1 MARKRNRKD
10 ISILE
15 NLTKPTEEGLFSKPG
30 IPREQITS
38 ELFLNLFAT
47 DIRLALGFYHPEDI
61 AFIEENFTNLPKEIL
76 LKPAVISS
84 NLSEKQQRGLFID
97 LRDSLREGE
106 ELELSKSFVR
116 LFLKYYSN
124 SENRK
129 WLYDNY
135 YPENASMV
143 KFSVTSASEQINDVL
158 SKFIEKYED
167 DIFELISF
175 EKYKFDIFDQKI
187 TEEINKYLSNNPLPV
202 NYLEKA
208 TLRGVQGI
216 GGYIWSS
223 DTTSPSIRKEIIA
236 AVDPSLLEFQVDNYS
251 KPFKFLGRGKTK
263 VAGTNN
269 VRLKEGSGFSNFKI
283 SNIKANPDD
292 WFGYG
297 SGPEVSVRR
306 AYNEFVV
313 EFFSTTT
320 EIQNSNEQIEYNDE
334 AVQNLFEEKIRLYL
348 TTEIEFSIGSFAG
361 GPGGTYKLELK
372 DYIAKK
378 LLDTFRYAA
387 WLKFVEGLKG
397 LSDDEALA
405 NAADIRAEAFQSG
418 ESAAEDSPFST
429 PTEGEGADTDE
440 DRQARKKFL
449 KQCMLMTRL
458 DDLADENLTR
468 IASLKNTFNEREF
481 THYKNG
487 RFAPYRNRFYMVE
500 DSLYTAGDQ
509 TSTVNKLVIPN
520 GNSIREFL
528 DMKPST
534 HAYLVPKLRFYK
546 VYTDK
551 TGNLKEFQFH
561 FRNFTDPNRVN
572 RLSEPNRFDRGGDY
586 GIKEFNFSFD
596 GTNPA
601 TAKNDIKANLSLYFQ
616 TFGDFIDKK
625 FTDEDGDKH
634 AFVDLLLLP
643 SGKKK
648 DGSGAP
654 AIAQYDAKYYRI
666 RADVGWEIES
676 TRVKDLEQS
685 LGAAGIANLRNSLR
699 LMNKSFYLNMVDHT
713 MDFRDDGSIQIDV
726 EYRAYIES
734 ALKGTTMDALASP
747 ESRRALK
754 KVRRDYEILLSKQRC
769 SAKEL
774 NEIRLQLEQIE
785 DLFKKH
791 AYQSIMKRLV
801 VNGAVKFKKI
811 RADAQAMSF
820 LRKGYFTT
828 KVSFASDVEE
838 PTNELQNTSEITKQ
852 FNTNENGFVDLKSSD
867 DFLYLNYFYLG
878 DLLYAIMDTLYDED
892 DNYHEGLEKFKF
904 VLGSFQYEDLL
915 DANAQ
920 AKVINLA
927 NIPIS
932 CELFFEWFTENIIK
946 PERNSYPI
954 MFFIRDLAK
963 YLITEIL
970 SESCFKRSFDK
981 TLQFKTMS
989 FMGLSSDNKDP
1000 LGKLFNYSSN
1010 DLDVLKDA
1018 ITLDVGKHYRDNN
1031 LPLPNDLGSST
1042 SISDYYNYIAVY
1054 IDTPRQRTN
1063 KDASTTK
1070 ALDEQDGI
1078 MHYKIG
1084 RDRGILKKIKFAKS
1098 DMQYIREARFFRHG
1112 HDGLMQLSAVYKVNM
1127 DMIGNTL
1134 YYPGMEVFID
1144 PLGLV
1149 GANSDADPRQKRS
1162 IANRLGFGGYHLVT
1176 SVRSSIGP
1184 GKFTTTVEAMFSYS
1198 GDGDPSSRVIGSKIE
1213 IKDNDGRNLIDE
1225 AQDNRPQSYKD
1236 YCATIKDKVI
1246 TKALNIAAHGGEYA
1260 PIDYNTLENT
1270 TAVGRATSA
1279 LISQGANQ
1287 DDLRILSNSD
1297 YEIDIEDLTYDPD
1310 DDTYFEVLN
1319 SGDITEFKIVNGKV
1333 EIVED

>member
-1 MARKRNRKD
+1 MSQTTLLKDAADRSFNGSKSSVTPEKFIYEIISTSQLFSVYTSYSQEDIQYIADNFDDLGSPIWSVKTGGDNFGLFWFVKRKLEKD
-10 ISILE
+10 IEISTLE
-15 NLTKPTEEGLFSKPG
+15 
-30 IPREQITS
+30 I
-38 ELFLNLFAT
+38 ELFIKLM
-47 DIRLALGFYHPEDI
+47 
-61 AFIEENFTNLPKEIL
+61 
-76 LKPAVISS
+76 LKYEY
-84 NLSEKQQRGLFID
+84 L
-97 LRDSLREGE
+97 DSLMKE
-106 ELELSKSFVR
+106 V
-116 LFLKYYSN
+116 LFKL
-124 SENRK
+124 
-129 WLYDNY
+129 
-135 YPENASMV
+135 V
-143 KFSVTSASEQINDVL
+143 Q
-158 SKFIEKYED
+158 KYED
-167 DIFELISF
+167 KFFTLISF
-175 EKYKFDIFDQKI
+175 EKYKFETFDLRITERLNTFLSNPGTITGLNKAYFKDNGYYWEAEGEDFIEVLNQNVFDDSLFRRETDFRNPLDKIDQKLEVNLEGGFSSLKINGLATDADPTGFLGYKPDFLKEKIKVEDFYINFLVDFIKNVLSVEEGEFEYVDADVEDIFEAQVSIFLVEGIKFETGTAI
-187 TEEINKYLSNNPLPV
+187 IGTENLLPLQ
-202 NYLEKA
+202 E
-208 TLRGVQGI
+208 
-216 GGYIWSS
+216 
-223 DTTSPSIRKEIIA
+223 
-236 AVDPSLLEFQVDNYS
+236 
-251 KPFKFLGRGKTK
+251 
-263 VAGTNN
+263 
-269 VRLKEGSGFSNFKI
+269 
-283 SNIKANPDD
+283 
-292 WFGYG
+292 
-297 SGPEVSVRR
+297 
-306 AYNEFVV
+306 
-313 EFFSTTT
+313 
-320 EIQNSNEQIEYNDE
+320 
-334 AVQNLFEEKIRLYL
+334 
-348 TTEIEFSIGSFAG
+348 
-361 GPGGTYKLELK
+361 
-372 DYIAKK
+372 YIAK
-378 LLDTFRYAA
+378 LILDKFRYNIWRNLA
-387 WLKFVEGLKG
+387 KQLKG
-397 LSDDEALA
+397 KGLEELRALGDNSTELNNSFADAAVAAA
-405 NAADIRAEAFQSG
+405 NLDVIQEDPD
-418 ESAAEDSPFST
+418 AEDSKTS
-429 PTEGEGADTDE
+429 DE
-440 DRQARKKFL
+440 DKQARKKFL

-468 IASLKNTFNEREF
+468 IASLKNNINDREF
-481 THYKNG
+481 THYKSG

-654 AIAQYDAKYYRI
+654 AIAQYNAKYYRI

-685 LGAAGIANLRNSLR
+685 LGATGIANLRNSLR

-754 KVRRDYEILLSKQRC
+754 KVRKDYETLLSKQRC

-801 VNGAVKFKKI
+801 VNGAIKFKKVK
-811 RADAQAMSF
+811 ADAQARSF
-820 LRKGYFTT
+820 LRQGYFTS

-838 PTNELQNTSEITKQ
+838 PNNEQQNTSKITTHFK
-852 FNTNENGFVDLKSSD
+852 TNENGFVDLKNSD

-878 DLLYAIMDTLYDED
+878 DLLYAIMDTLYDENE
-892 DNYHEGLEKFKF
+892 NYHEGLEKFKF

-927 NIPIS
+927 NIPVS

-989 FMGLSSDNKDP
+989 FMGLSADNKDP
-1000 LGKLFNYSSN
+1000 LGKLFNYSS
-1010 DLDVLKDA
+1010 DDIDVLKDA

-1031 LPLPNDLGSST
+1031 LPLPNDLGSNV

-1084 RDRGILKKIKFAKS
+1084 RDRGILKKIKFSKS

-1112 HDGLMQLSAVYKVNM
+1112 HDGLMQLSAVYKVSM

-1176 SVRSSIGP
+1176 SVKSSIGP
-1184 GKFTTTVEAMFSYS
+1184 GKFTTNVEAMFSYS
-1198 GDGDPSSRVIGSKIE
+1198 GDGDPSSRVIGKKIE
-1213 IKDNDGRNLIDE
+1213 IKDNDGQNLIDE

-1236 YCATIKDKVI
+1236 YCATVKDKVI
-1246 TKALNIAAHGGEYA
+1246 TKAARIARYGGEYA
-1260 PIDYNTLENT
+1260 PIDYN
-1270 TAVGRATSA
+1270 A
-1279 LISQGANQ
+1279 
-1287 DDLRILSNSD
+1287 
-1297 YEIDIEDLTYDPD
+1297 IEDNFAGSSVNAEQQSEIEVTETPAGTPLDEFGQPLTSDTTGED
-1310 DDTYFEVLN
+1310 D
-1319 SGDITEFKIVNGKV
+1319 G
-1333 EIVED
+1333 

>member
-1 MARKRNRKD
+1 MSILKELRKRGLPENRGNWLSVYREKFSTSIISEEDIVFILSDEFTLGGTEYTKD
-10 ISILE
+10 ILEYTISEYDPDLGRPIVVKSAGLLKDIRIYVNQEKEISFDMFKAFFLYGINNKIDFDSTSNQKIITYLLE
-15 NLTKPTEEGLFSKPG
+15 N
-30 IPREQITS
+30 
-38 ELFLNLFAT
+38 N
-47 DIRLALGFYHPEDI
+47 
-61 AFIEENFTNLPKEIL
+61 
-76 LKPAVISS
+76 
-84 NLSEKQQRGLFID
+84 
-97 LRDSLREGE
+97 
-106 ELELSKSFVR
+106 
-116 LFLKYYSN
+116 
-124 SENRK
+124 
-129 WLYDNY
+129 
-135 YPENASMV
+135 
-143 KFSVTSASEQINDVL
+143 
-158 SKFIEKYED
+158 ED

-175 EKYKFDIFDQKI
+175 EKYKFEVFDRKVV
-187 TEEINKYLSNNPLPV
+187 EEINKYLSNNPLSV
-202 NYLEKA
+202 KFLEKPY
-208 TLRGVQGI
+208 LKKK
-216 GGYIWSS
+216 YWSWQNEI
-223 DTTSPSIRKEIIA
+223 DSISLSQERKSRFVLNSKISV
-236 AVDPSLLEFQVDNYS
+236 VDPSLLEDTVENYS
-251 KPFKFLGRGKTK
+251 KPFRFLGRGRTEE
-263 VAGTNN
+263 AGTNN
-269 VRLKEGSGFSNFKI
+269 VRLEEGSRFSNFKV
-283 SNIKANPDD
+283 SNIAANPDD
-292 WFGYG
+292 WFGLG
-297 SGPEVSVRR
+297 SGPSVSVKK
-306 AYNEFVV
+306 AYNRFLLDFIVKLD
-313 EFFSTTT
+313 SIT
-320 EIQNSNEQIEYNDE
+320 SDGDIEYNDTE
-334 AVQNLFEEKIRLYL
+334 MQASFDNVILEYL
-348 TTEIEFSIGSFAG
+348 NTNITGENVIPGFSRNTTYTL
-361 GPGGTYKLELK
+361 PLK

-387 WLKFVEGLKG
+387 WLKFVEQLKDV
-397 LSDDEALA
+397 SEDDAL
-405 NAADIRAEAFQSG
+405 NNSVDLRAEAFKSG
-418 ESAAEDSPFST
+418 EEAAEESPFSI
-429 PTEGEGADTDE
+429 PTEDESKTSDE
-440 DRQARKKFL
+440 DREARKKFL

-458 DDLADENLTR
+458 DEFADENLTR
-468 IASLKNTFNEREF
+468 IASLKNNFNKREF

-500 DSLYTAGDQ
+500 DSLYTSGDQ

-551 TGNLKEFQFH
+551 TGNLKEFQFR

-572 RLSEPNRFDRGGDY
+572 RLSESNRFDRGGDY

-596 GTNPA
+596 GTSPA

-654 AIAQYDAKYYRI
+654 AIAQYNAKYYRI

-685 LGAAGIANLRNSLR
+685 LGATGIANLRNSLR
-699 LMNKSFYLNMVDHT
+699 LMNKSFYLNMIDHT

-726 EYRAYIES
+726 EYRAYVES
-734 ALKGTTMDALASP
+734 ALKGTTMDSLASP

-754 KVRRDYEILLSKQRC
+754 KVRKDYETLLSKQRC

-791 AYQSIMKRLV
+791 AYQSIMKRLI
-801 VNGAVKFKKI
+801 VNGGIKFKKVK
-811 RADAQAMSF
+811 ADAQARSF
-820 LRKGYFTT
+820 LRRGYFTT
-828 KVSFASDVEE
+828 KVSFASDVDE
-838 PTNELQNTSEITKQ
+838 PTNELQNTSEITKH
-852 FNTNENGFVDLKSSD
+852 FKTNENGFVDLKNSD

-892 DNYHEGLEKFKF
+892 ENYHEGLEKFKF

-927 NIPIS
+927 NIPVS

-963 YLITEIL
+963 YLISEIL

-1010 DLDVLKDA
+1010 DLDILKDA
-1018 ITLDVGKHYRDNN
+1018 ITLDVGKHYIENK
-1031 LPLPNDLGSST
+1031 LPLPNDLGSNV
-1042 SISDYYNYIAVY
+1042 SISDYYNYITVY
-1054 IDTPRQRTN
+1054 IDTPRQKTN
-1063 KDASTTK
+1063 KDATTTK
-1070 ALDEQDGI
+1070 AQDERNGI

-1084 RDRGILKKIKFAKS
+1084 RDRGILKKIKFSKS

-1112 HDGLMQLSAVYKVNM
+1112 HDGLMQLSAVYKVSM

-1149 GANSDADPRQKRS
+1149 GANNDADPRQKRS

-1176 SVRSSIGP
+1176 SVKSSIGP
-1184 GKFTTTVEAMFSYS
+1184 GKFTTSIEALFSYS
-1198 GDGDPSSRVIGSKIE
+1198 GDGDPSSTSIGRKIE
-1213 IKDNDGRNLIDE
+1213 IKDNDGQNLIDE

-1236 YCATIKDKVI
+1236 YCAAIKDKVI
-1246 TKALNIAAHGGEYA
+1246 TRALNIAENGGEYA
-1260 PIDYNTLENT
+1260 PIDYNTLEQPFLE
-1270 TAVGRATSA
+1270 AASATELA
-1279 LISQGANQ
+1279 SQGITKDQLNI
-1287 DDLRILSNSD
+1287 LRNSD
-1297 YEIDIEDLTYDPD
+1297 HDISLQDLTYDPV
-1310 DDTYFEVLN
+1310 DDTFIEILS
-1319 SGDITEFKIVNGKV
+1319 SGDMTEFKIVDGKA
-1333 EIVED
+1333 EIIEEE